1 MWITK
6 SSNNTMLPSVN
17 DMMEHCKNLW
27 RNKNIFLNIFDSV
40 IKPLILYSRE
50 ATKNHFLND
59 IGKFHVSICKQTLG
73 LSKHAYNLIVLSH
86 LVWIPL
92 SVLVETQMFKVG
104 LSPSKKNCFICFS
117 ESRLK
122 MMTKAFYFILKSF
135 FRSQDIYIF
144 VLSFWWCWKNGL
156 IRKIRLISNI
166 YDVTTWLQSNYNKH
180 IAHYFANQRQPDDEI
195 WSGNITRETF
205 FLKYHAENE
214 VARVVTDFLFFLKKL
229 CIRWKQVL
237 CCLVSMYLK

>member
-104 LSPSKKNCFICFS
+104 LSPSKKNCFICFN
-117 ESRLK
+117 ESPLK
-122 MMTKAFYFILKSF
+122 MMKWRCFLKAFFLLQRF
-135 FRSQDIYIF
+135 NF
-144 VLSFWWCWKNGL
+144 LSWLFGL
-156 IRKIRLISNI
+156 VEKRF
-166 YDVTTWLQSNYNKH
+166 D
-180 IAHYFANQRQPDDEI
+180 
-195 WSGNITRETF
+195 
-205 FLKYHAENE
+205 
-214 VARVVTDFLFFLKKL
+214 
-229 CIRWKQVL
+229 
-237 CCLVSMYLK
+237 